1 MATKAQI
8 DAAKARAAAA
18 SKVYQNTPSY
28 AANYA
33 EIKQENDSAI
43 NALNALLENQ
53 DSSKR
58 KSNPSVN
65 LPGPASTKLT
75 GFTLPGAEE
84 GSKLK
89 EQAALDAAQASAS
102 NAERIIDTAPVGSAE
117 FKKATADLAAI
128 KNKLPDLQTK
138 AQQATAAADTKKA
151 SQDAADAQAKLD
163 ELKARAAAGSENA
176 KAQLSSAQQAADAA
190 KAAVST
196 AAKGTTGQEVRYDAS
211 GNSIRPGTPEYD
223 AASPTKPGAKPTVT
237 TTGTGAGAK
246 TVSAGAGG
254 KKATAPATIAG
265 KPLTPD
271 EAQAQAEAKIASMGI
286 DMGKYAVQMS
296 LINSDPTLKELFY
309 NDVYLPILNGKS
321 PVDPA
326 KFKADFQNTNWFKNY
341 SEPAREAEA
350 IKNGD
355 PATWAMSV
363 QAATDLINREAANA
377 GYTITPDQA
386 DSLAQIALRKSGG
399 KAEAITGLTLSDVQ
413 LQLKN
418 IGKIN
423 TSGGQAATQVSALKS
438 FAGDYGVGHLY
449 GDAQMTQWADSI
461 AKGTTTLAAVEKQIK
476 DTAISSYSA
485 LAPQINAG
493 LTVKSI
499 VAPYTQL
506 YGTTLEV
513 DPNAQNLSDP
523 TFANSMFMK
532 DPKDPNTQVLKPLW
546 QYQSDL
552 KKDPRW
558 AYTDNA
564 RQSLDTVAHS
574 VLKDMGFKY

>member
-1 MATKAQI
+1 MATDKKKPIIKSPVAVGTAENLQPFTVAGAQQSVQVSTQ
-8 DAAKARAAAA
+8 DALRAA
-18 SKVYQNTPSY
+18 Q
-28 AANYA
+28 
-33 EIKQENDSAI
+33 
-43 NALNALLENQ
+43 
-53 DSSKR
+53 
-58 KSNPSVN
+58 
-65 LPGPASTKLT
+65 TKAT
-75 GFTLPGAEE
+75 
-84 GSKLK
+84 
-89 EQAALDAAQASAS
+89 
-102 NAERIIDTAPVGSAE
+102 NAELIIDTAKVGSPE
-117 FKKATADLAAI
+117 FKKATADLSATKKQIA
-128 KNKLPDLQTK
+128 DLQAK
-138 AQQATAAADTKKA
+138 SQQADQQAAAAKA
-151 SQDAADAQAKLD
+151 TQVAKDAQIKAD
-163 ELKARAAAGSENA
+163 DLKARADAGSA
-176 KAQLSSAQQAADAA
+176 KAKADLAAAQKAATDAKTAADKVTADA
-190 KAAVST
+190 KAKTTPTPTPVPT
-196 AAKGTTGQEVRYDAS
+196 ASSGSKTT
-211 GNSIRPGTPEYD
+211 PTPT
-223 AASPTKPGAKPTVT
+223 PTPKPTPT
-237 TTGTGAGAK
+237 PT
-246 TVSAGAGG
+246 
-254 KKATAPATIAG
+254 AG

-326 KFKADFQNTNWFKNY
+326 KFKADFQNTNWFKSY
-341 SEPAREAEA
+341 AEPAREAEA

-355 PATWAMSV
+355 KATWDLSV
-363 QAATDLINREAANA
+363 QAATDLINREATAA
-377 GYTITPDQA
+377 GYTITPQQA
-386 DSLAQIALRKSGG
+386 SDLVEIALHKSGG

-423 TSGGQAATQVSALKS
+423 TSGGQAATQVASLKS

>member
-18 SKVYQNTPSY
+18 NKAYQNTPSY
-28 AANYA
+28 AVNYA
-33 EIKQENDSAI
+33 QVKQENDSAI

-53 DSSKR
+53 DNPKR
-58 KSNPSVN
+58 KSSPAVN

-89 EQAALDAAQASAS
+89 EQAALDAAQASAT

-138 AQQATAAADTKKA
+138 AQQATATADVKKA
-151 SQDAADAQAKLD
+151 NQAAADAQAKLD

-176 KAQLSSAQQAADAA
+176 KAQLTSAQQTADAA

-196 AAKGTTGQEVRYDAS
+196 ASKGTTQEVRYDAA
-211 GNSIRPGTPEYD
+211 GNSLIPGTPAYD
-223 AASPTKPGAKPTVT
+223 AGSPTKPSAKPAVT
-237 TTGTGAGAK
+237 PAGKPAATGTAA
-246 TVSAGAGG
+246 TTGG
-254 KKATAPATIAG
+254 KKTAAAQPAA

-271 EAQAQAEAKIASMGI
+271 EAQAQAESKIASMGI

-296 LINSDPTLKELFY
+296 LINSDSTLKELFY

-321 PVDPA
+321 PVDSA
-326 KFKADFQNTNWFKNY
+326 KFKADFQNTNWFKSY
-341 SEPAREAEA
+341 AEPARAAEA

-363 QAATDLINREAANA
+363 QAATDLINREAATA
-377 GYTITPDQA
+377 GYAITPDQA

-423 TSGGQAATQVSALKS
+423 TSGGQAATQVSSLKS

-461 AKGTTTLAAVEKQIK
+461 AKGKTTLAAVEKQIK

-499 VAPYTQL
+499 AAPYTQL